1 MVSFR
6 LFLLGSPRLERDGQP
21 LQFDTRKI
29 MALVAYVAMAA
40 RESGGRPI
48 SRDSLLALLW
58 PELEPSRARAV
69 LRRNL
74 SLLRK
79 ALGDE
84 WLVVDR
90 QAVGLDPGAD
100 FWFDVDE
107 FLRRVDSWQAH
118 GHTGDESCP
127 ECLSALAE
135 AAGLYRGDF
144 MEGLSLRDSVE
155 FDDWQFFQAEELRR
169 ELVAALERLVGG
181 YSAQGEYETA
191 LTYARRRLVL
201 DPLHEPAHQQL
212 MQLYALAGQRSAAL
226 RQYEECARVLDE
238 EMGLEPAAETTAL
251 YEQIRAGAYPAGE
264 PAAVPT
270 VAPGTALPVRAAPLR
285 HNLPA
290 QTTPFVGRQDDL
302 AAIAA
307 RLQEPAS
314 RLLTLLGPGGIGKT
328 RLALRLAEEMLEA
341 GGPQHG
347 VFFVPLA
354 PLQSAEGIVPAV
366 AEALGFA
373 FSEEA
378 QNRGR
383 STPRQQ
389 LLDYLRR
396 KQLLLILDNY
406 EHLLAKPAGPGDN
419 DSAGTSDNASTGDS
433 VEFLTELLSEAPEVK
448 VLVTSRVSLNV
459 QGEHLYPLA
468 GLRVPD
474 AALPL
479 PADAGQLR
487 GSYSAVELF
496 VRGARRVRPDFEL
509 QLDELTHVARICRLV
524 QGMPLGIL
532 LAAAWV
538 EMLAPAE
545 IAAEIQHSLDFLET
559 NLRDVPERQR
569 SIRAVFDHSWRLLEP
584 RERELFQALS
594 VFKGSFTREAAR
606 EVAGASLRDLMSM
619 VNKSLL
625 LASQPGRYELHELL
639 RQYGAERLD
648 RAPDQGRAVRHR
660 HCTYYSA
667 ALERW
672 AGEIKGA
679 RQRETMTE
687 MDLEIENGRAA
698 WYWAVS
704 EHNAD
709 RLAQATD
716 GMWLYHTWRLRHR
729 EGRAAFQ
736 AAAESLRSSE
746 SLEAQRLRAKC
757 LILWS
762 SFQLDLAQMGAAIRA
777 AEEAGALLH
786 SLEQAGQDVRHEMA
800 LATFHQARIARYTE
814 PDPLQAK
821 GQYVQSAAL
830 YEEVGDRWGLARA
843 LAYLGSMA
851 EQIGHFQEAQEL
863 CQRSLAIRR
872 ELGDQRGMADAMLNL
887 GIIAWVQGH
896 FDEADVLLR
905 DSLEIFRALD
915 DWIYVARTIKSL
927 AEVLVRRGL
936 FDDGLALFQSSGDI
950 YEDMGSAFGNWGLLP
965 FLAEARV
972 HCGLYAQALA
982 EAQQSIRLN
991 GKLNHRWGEGFSCL
1005 IGGLAALAGGLP
1017 GEAQTLFEECL
1028 AAFDEV
1034 RQRENRGWALG
1045 PYGLAAR
1052 QAGDPAAARRY
1063 VAEALQIGV
1072 ELGAVMPLLYSL
1084 PVAAL
1089 LRLDEGE
1096 AEQGVELY
1104 ACVARHGFVANSTWF
1119 RDLIGQPIAAAAASL
1134 PAGVAELARE
1144 RGRSRDL
1151 EATAAR
1157 LLAAW

>member
-1 MVSFR
+1 MSSFR

-21 LQFDTRKI
+21 LQFDTRKN

-40 RESGGRPI
+40 REAAARPV

-90 QAVGLDPGAD
+90 QAVGIDPGAD

-107 FLRRVDSWQAH
+107 FLRRVGAWQAH
-118 GHTGDESCP
+118 GHAGDEDCP
-127 ECLSALAE
+127 ECLSALAK
-135 AAGLYRGDF
+135 AADLYQDDF

-155 FDDWQFFQAEELRR
+155 FDDWQFFQTEELRR
-169 ELVAALERLVGG
+169 ELAAALERLVRGHRG
-181 YSAQGEYETA
+181 QGEYETA
-191 LTYARRRLVL
+191 LAYARRRLTL

-238 EMGLEPAAETTAL
+238 EMGLEPAAETMAL
-251 YEQIRAGAYPAGE
+251 YEQIRTGAYPAGG
-264 PAAVPT
+264 PAA
-270 VAPGTALPVRAAPLR
+270 APDVSPDTALPVRAAPLR

-290 QTTPFVGRQDDL
+290 QTTPFVGRKEDL
-302 AAIAA
+302 ATIAA

-328 RLALRLAEEMLEA
+328 RLALRLAEQLLEA
-341 GGPQHG
+341 GEPEQG

-396 KQLLLILDNY
+396 KRLLLILDNY
-406 EHLLAKPAGPGDN
+406 EHLLAEPAGPSDN
-419 DSAGTSDNASTGDS
+419 DGVNASDG
-433 VEFLTELLSEAPEVK
+433 VGFLTELLSEAPGVK
-448 VLVTSRVSLNV
+448 LLVTSRVSLKV

-496 VRGARRVRPDFEL
+496 VQGARRVRSDFEL
-509 QLDELTHVARICRLV
+509 RPAEWAHVARICRLV
-524 QGMPLGIL
+524 QGMPLAIL

-545 IAAEIQHSLDFLET
+545 IAAEIQHNLDFLET
-559 NLRDVPERQR
+559 DLRDVPERQR
-569 SIRAVFDHSWRLLEP
+569 SIRAVFDHSWQLLEP
-584 RERELFQALS
+584 QDRELFQALS
-594 VFKGSFTREAAR
+594 VFKGGFTREAAR
-606 EVAGASLRDLMSM
+606 EVTTASLHGLMSM

-648 RAPDQGRAVRHR
+648 LTPDQGQAVRHR
-660 HCTYYSA
+660 HCTHYSA
-667 ALERW
+667 ALGRW
-672 AGEIKGA
+672 AEELKGA
-679 RQRETMTE
+679 RQREALAE

-698 WYWAVS
+698 WYCAVA
-704 EHNAD
+704 EQKLD
-709 RLAQATD
+709 CLGQAIE

-729 EGRAAFQ
+729 EGKAAFQ
-736 AAAESLRSSE
+736 AAAESLQGSE
-746 SLEAQRLRAKC
+746 VPEAQRLRVKC

-762 SFQLDLAQMGAAIRA
+762 SFQLDLGHLRAAIRT
-777 AEEAGALLH
+777 AEEAWVLLRR
-786 SLEQAGQDVRHEMA
+786 LEQAGQDVRHEMA
-800 LATFHQARIARYTE
+800 LATFHQARIARYT
-814 PDPLQAK
+814 
-821 GQYVQSAAL
+821 
-830 YEEVGDRWGLARA
+830 
-843 LAYLGSMA
+843 
-851 EQIGHFQEAQEL
+851 
-863 CQRSLAIRR
+863 
-872 ELGDQRGMADAMLNL
+872 
-887 GIIAWVQGH
+887 
-896 FDEADVLLR
+896 
-905 DSLEIFRALD
+905 
-915 DWIYVARTIKSL
+915 
-927 AEVLVRRGL
+927 
-936 FDDGLALFQSSGDI
+936 
-950 YEDMGSAFGNWGLLP
+950 
-965 FLAEARV
+965 
-972 HCGLYAQALA
+972 
-982 EAQQSIRLN
+982 
-991 GKLNHRWGEGFSCL
+991 
-1005 IGGLAALAGGLP
+1005 
-1017 GEAQTLFEECL
+1017 
-1028 AAFDEV
+1028 
-1034 RQRENRGWALG
+1034 
-1045 PYGLAAR
+1045 
-1052 QAGDPAAARRY
+1052 
-1063 VAEALQIGV
+1063 
-1072 ELGAVMPLLYSL
+1072 
-1084 PVAAL
+1084 
-1089 LRLDEGE
+1089 
-1096 AEQGVELY
+1096 
-1104 ACVARHGFVANSTWF
+1104 
-1119 RDLIGQPIAAAAASL
+1119 
-1134 PAGVAELARE
+1134 
-1144 RGRSRDL
+1144 
-1151 EATAAR
+1151 
-1157 LLAAW
+1157 